1 MWECEFLET
10 EFESGWNFENDLR
23 VRDFKERLSCENW
36 DFGSWILKEIRIVSY
51 LRNRNYESWCVKI
64 GNLRNHLKAD
74 FMEITNKMVIKIMM
88 ITNEQLGKYDNW
100 NIRNWKLSSK
110 IGHLRF

>member
-1 MWECEFLET
+1 MWEWEFLET
-10 EFESGWNFENDLR
+10 EFERGWNFENNLR

-64 GNLRNHLKAD
+64 GNPENHLKAD
-74 FMEITNKMVIKIMM
+74 ITEITNKMKMIMM
-88 ITNEQLGKYDNW
+88 VI
-100 NIRNWKLSSK
+100 SSG
-110 IGHLRF
+110 INTGIEGWETEN